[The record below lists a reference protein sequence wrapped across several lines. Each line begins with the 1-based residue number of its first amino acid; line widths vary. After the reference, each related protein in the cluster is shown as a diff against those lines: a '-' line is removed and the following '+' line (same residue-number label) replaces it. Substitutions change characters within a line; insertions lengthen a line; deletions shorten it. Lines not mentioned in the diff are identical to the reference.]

1 MPSAKAKLS
10 REALAAAPWA
20 AHLVASF
27 PPPPGGDASSRR
39 APGTSGSPAELEA
52 EVEAETR
59 ALLAARAASAA
70 AASTAPSIP
79 TFFRPKSDVGFLAA
93 ELRNI
98 AHRVALQYKERGLL
112 EDDELEAL
120 WNAITDVIARR
131 PPDTPSPS
139 SALRVLPMPPDGA
152 PAEQADA
159 ESRACPTTNFIG
171 PSRVR
176 RAIGRGASKPPVAP
190 ARAASTTATR
200 ASRTISPR
208 VRSTGSNATSA
219 VA

>member
-1 MPSAKAKLS
+1 MGRAP
-10 REALAAAPWA
+10 RRVVPPAARRRRV
-20 AHLVASF
+20 VAS
-27 PPPPGGDASSRR
+27 R
-39 APGTSGSPAELEA
+39 ARNLGIPAELEA

-120 WNAITDVIARR
+120 WNAIT
-131 PPDTPSPS
+131 
-139 SALRVLPMPPDGA
+139 
-152 PAEQADA
+152 
-159 ESRACPTTNFIG
+159 
-171 PSRVR
+171 
-176 RAIGRGASKPPVAP
+176 
-190 ARAASTTATR
+190 
-200 ASRTISPR
+200 
-208 VRSTGSNATSA
+208 
-219 VA
+219 